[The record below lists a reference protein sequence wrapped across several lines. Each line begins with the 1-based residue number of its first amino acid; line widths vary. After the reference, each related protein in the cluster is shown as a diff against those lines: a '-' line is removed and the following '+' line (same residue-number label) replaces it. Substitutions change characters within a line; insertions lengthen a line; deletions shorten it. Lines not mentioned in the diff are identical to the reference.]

1 MSFAIT
7 FSSASAAAGCRR
19 CHRQQQQQQQRR
31 QPINLIGSFIP
42 VVVWVFL
49 LSIAVLTT
57 TTTTTALSSSPL
69 FSSSQSSTTGP
80 DDHNNHN
87 NIIAITHAA
96 GRMGKVLAL
105 QLREDAELR
114 YRMKSKSSSSSSS
127 SSDSEEKKKK
137 SDDDDDGDDV
147 SSHLNE
153 YLPKIRAIVRN
164 EQEAYSVRC
173 DLGGMT
179 MMSGEVGGSSIT
191 KPIELEW
198 LETVVV
204 DASIMDDN
212 ERAVLL
218 RASFEGCRAA
228 ILCDASHNEI
238 VWTDE
243 EENCTVVNGDS
254 LASMSSSLS
263 SDSGPTHGHTDNNE
277 PTQVFPD
284 SMMNNDNDL
293 DLDCS
298 GGYSLIVPA
307 KEKTEALSRGLL
319 EEIDAASSS
328 STLEHVILR
337 STMGL
342 AVSKAAAVYRMYV
355 KQSSGVGGIPVES
368 VLDWDAL
375 ATAMGGE
382 AAISGARNAER
393 AFCTM
398 AEERKAKYD
407 EQKKDQHDSD
417 NETQQSQQQPQPQ
430 PQPSLKKCKYTI
442 LRLGALTDDAG
453 MVPLVFGKNDSIL
466 IKTADDG
473 TTNNR
478 PPILSR
484 ADAAR
489 ISTFLVRKHDDHDV
503 SSDRDSDDTDNDSD
517 SDSNDDDL
525 YGNNDDA
532 RDDNNLT
539 TIDCAWHPKF
549 GRDSVGREETISR
562 AGRQDLKKDMVE
574 ALLEQD
580 QATINLQQDLV

>member
-1 MSFAIT
+1 MSSATTFALT
-7 FSSASAAAGCRR
+7 SASASAAAGRR
-19 CHRQQQQQQQRR
+19 RRYDHRQQQRR
-31 QPINLIGSFIP
+31 QQSITLMGRSLIP
-42 VVVWVFL
+42 VVCWVFL
-49 LSIAVLTT
+49 VSIAA
-57 TTTTTALSSSPL
+57 TTTTALSSSPL
-69 FSSSQSSTTGP
+69 FSSSQPSTEL
-80 DDHNNHN
+80 DDNNNHK

-114 YRMKSKSSSSSSS
+114 YRMNN
-127 SSDSEEKKKK
+127 K
-137 SDDDDDGDDV
+137 SDVDDNDGDDDV
-147 SSHLNE
+147 SSSSNDNLNE

-179 MMSGEVGGSSIT
+179 MMSGATVGGSSIA

-204 DASIMDDN
+204 DAAIMDDN
-212 ERAVLL
+212 ERATLL

-254 LASMSSSLS
+254 SASLS
-263 SDSGPTHGHTDNNE
+263 SDSVPTHDHTDDKE
-277 PTQVFPD
+277 PTKVFPD
-284 SMMNNDNDL
+284 SIMNNYD
-293 DLDCS
+293 DCS

-307 KEKTEALSRGLL
+307 QEKTEALSRGLL
-319 EEIDAASSS
+319 EEIDAASYSS
-328 STLEHVILR
+328 SLEHVILR

-355 KQSSGVGGIPVES
+355 KQNSAVGGIPVDS

-393 AFCTM
+393 AFRKM
-398 AEERKAKYD
+398 AAERKNQYD
-407 EQKKDQHDSD
+407 EQEQNKKDPD
-417 NETQQSQQQPQPQ
+417 NENQRM
-430 PQPSLKKCKYTI
+430 KKCKYTI

-473 TTNNR
+473 TTHNR

-489 ISTFLVRKHDDHDV
+489 ISTFLVRKNDV
-503 SSDRDSDDTDNDSD
+503 DENDVDRRSSNSSDDDNANNDDTNTDDDADSD
-517 SDSNDDDL
+517 SDSASVDSDL

-562 AGRQDLKKDMVE
+562 AGRQDLKKEMVE
-574 ALLEQD
+574 ALLAEQNN